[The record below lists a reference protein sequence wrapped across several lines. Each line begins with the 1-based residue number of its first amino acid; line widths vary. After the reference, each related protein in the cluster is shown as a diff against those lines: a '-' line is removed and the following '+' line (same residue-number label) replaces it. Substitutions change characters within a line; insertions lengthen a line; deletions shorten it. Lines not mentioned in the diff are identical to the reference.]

1 MIPTP
6 LWIVL
11 LLSAAVV
18 FVFMIFFA
26 DPAEG
31 RVVQAT
37 MVGSVAIVIT
47 STLLLLWFLNNPY
60 QTASA
65 A

>member
-26 DPAEG
+26 DPSEG

-47 STLLLLWFLNNPY
+47 STLLLLWFL
-60 QTASA
+60 TTRTRA